1 MVRNRKNMH
10 PALSSADSRFT
21 IKATCDGLLAKWENK
36 LTYSHTQ

>member
-1 MVRNRKNMH
+1 MH

-36 LTYSHTQ
+36 LAANMNIGAPGG